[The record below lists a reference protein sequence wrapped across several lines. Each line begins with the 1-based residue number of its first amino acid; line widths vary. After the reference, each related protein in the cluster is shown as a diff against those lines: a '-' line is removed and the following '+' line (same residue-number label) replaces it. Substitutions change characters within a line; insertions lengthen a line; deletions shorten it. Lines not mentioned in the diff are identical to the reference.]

1 MASRQPVLLVSPFSD
16 ERDMYATYMRAR
28 GIEVAVCKD
37 PVAALTFAR
46 QQSVRAVVARI
57 LQAGSADGVT
67 LTRALKGDERT
78 RRIPVIII
86 TTQPDKGIQAEAESA
101 GCDRFLL
108 LPCLPEQLVAEIRRI
123 T

>member
-1 MASRQPVLLVSPFSD
+1 MQH
-16 ERDMYATYMRAR
+16 
-28 GIEVAVCKD
+28 
-37 PVAALTFAR
+37 AR
-46 QQSVRAVVARI
+46 QQSVRAVVARV
-57 LQAGSADGVT
+57 LQASSTDGVI

-86 TTQPDKGIQAEAESA
+86 TTQPDKGIQAEAENA